1 MPAPAPGRR
10 SGLVVAVVATALL
23 LLQVPL
29 SLTSWGSV
37 RYLSAYQQR
46 MALQMGELARD
57 PAHVPA
63 TCAPALVVCRYPPA
77 KRLQVMQFLR
87 ANRLNLFSPGFQAR
101 NRLYPD
107 ATALPQ

>member
-1 MPAPAPGRR
+1 
-10 SGLVVAVVATALL
+10 
-23 LLQVPL
+23 
-29 SLTSWGSV
+29 
-37 RYLSAYQQR
+37 
-46 MALQMGELARD
+46 MGELARE

-63 TCAPALVVCRYPPA
+63 ACTPALVVCRYPPA

-107 ATALPQ
+107 AAALP